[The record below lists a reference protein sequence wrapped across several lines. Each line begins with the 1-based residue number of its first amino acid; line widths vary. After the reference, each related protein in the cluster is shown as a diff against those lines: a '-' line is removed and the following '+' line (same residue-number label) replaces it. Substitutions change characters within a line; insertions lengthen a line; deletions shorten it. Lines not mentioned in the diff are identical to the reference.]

1 MKRKTVVVFGS
12 SIPCPGDNEYEYA
25 YQLGKQFGLAG
36 FDLCTGGFQGIMDAV
51 SKGAVEHGARAI
63 GVTLDIY
70 NVHPSKHLTEEIRC
84 SSLFERLTRLIEIGD
99 AFVVLQGGTG
109 TLVEL
114 ALVWEYM
121 NKNMMEFKPFA
132 CHSSMWKE
140 IVQIMEEQITK
151 EKRKNGLIKS
161 FDDINSLADY
171 IITSLR

>member
-12 SIPCPGDNEYEYA
+12 SIPRPGDNEYEYA
-25 YQLGKQFGLAG
+25 YQLGKQFALAG

-63 GVTLDIY
+63 GITLDIY
-70 NVHPSKHLTEEIRC
+70 NVLPSKYLTEEIRC
-84 SSLFERLTRLIEIGD
+84 KSLFERLTRLIETGD
-99 AFVVLQGGTG
+99 AFVALQGGTG

-114 ALVWEYM
+114 AIVWEYM
-121 NKNMMEFKPFA
+121 NKNMMKFKPFA

-140 IVQIMEEQITK
+140 IVRVMEEQITK

-161 FDDINSLADY
+161 FDDINSLAEY
-171 IITSLR
+171 IITSLS